1 MRMHLASGRSAIYLA
16 TPALILGGAALA
28 EPAVAATYHVKVSC
42 TVPKN
47 QQERQLA
54 PNSCM
59 NYLPDGTQ
67 TFKAKVTD
75 GSGDPVAGVQVQWAD
90 SSSSARFRVANNP
103 CTTNSSGVCSDELV
117 ETKPRKG
124 EKITV
129 TATVGGSSGTGYLT
143 FK

>member
-1 MRMHLASGRSAIYLA
+1 M
-16 TPALILGGAALA
+16 
-28 EPAVAATYHVKVSC
+28 AATYNVKVTC
-42 TVPKN
+42 TVPKT
-47 QQERQLA
+47 QPERQLA
-54 PNSCM
+54 VNSCL

-67 TFKAKVTD
+67 TFKVKVTD
-75 GSGDPVAGVQVQWAD
+75 GSGHAVAGVQVQWSD
-90 SSSSARFRVANNP
+90 NSSTAHFRAANNP

-129 TATVGGSSGTGYLT
+129 TATVGGSSGTGYLS